1 MNEPSSIPAV
11 RPAGR
16 PRASSRRAAPA
27 WLALV
32 ALLAVAPAV
41 AMPNLDT
48 PGLINEKPGALT
60 DVGITQKLDQQ
71 VPLDL
76 VFRDESGT
84 RVPLSTYFGKRPVV
98 LALVYYECPMLCTLT
113 LNGLLRALRALS
125 MLPGREFDIVTVSF
139 NPSETVKQ
147 AAEKKRAY
155 LAQLGRKGAEQ
166 GWHFLTGD
174 TDSIRALTRAVGF
187 SYRWDT
193 ASKQYAHATGLMVLT
208 PAGKLSRYFYGV
220 EYAAGDLR
228 LALIE
233 AADNKIGSAVD
244 QVLLYCYRYDP
255 TTGKYALVIMN
266 VIRVAGVATVLALLG
281 AVFVFLRRDRRTAPG
296 LGAPLTDHA
305 G

>member
-1 MNEPSSIPAV
+1 
-11 RPAGR
+11 
-16 PRASSRRAAPA
+16 
-27 WLALV
+27 
-32 ALLAVAPAV
+32 
-41 AMPNLDT
+41 
-48 PGLINEKPGALT
+48 
-60 DVGITQKLDQQ
+60 
-71 VPLDL
+71 
-76 VFRDESGT
+76 
-84 RVPLSTYFGKRPVV
+84 
-98 LALVYYECPMLCTLT
+98 
-113 LNGLLRALRALS
+113 LRALS